1 MPSSAGLVVT
11 DRSEEDSIGR
21 RDHAVWAIHSALT
34 SFAETRVIP
43 TH

>member
-1 MPSSAGLVVT
+1 MLSSAGLMVM

-21 RDHAVWAIHSALT
+21 RDHAVWAIHSALI

-43 TH
+43 IH